1 MHEDQMPEVE
11 FAQVQT
17 EAQRQ
22 EAASVIREYLDSLA
36 DRLARDYA
44 LPFDS
49 DGMIRSDLTDPCKFH
64 PPDGRFYLVTC
75 EGRTAGVGC
84 LKRLDTDV
92 GELQRLYVRPPF
104 RGRGVGRIVAT
115 RLVDEARR
123 IGYRRLRL
131 QSLEFLEAAHALYR
145 SLGFREIEAYDHNGM
160 AVYQGSPEFETYHR
174 ISRFMEMEL

>member
-1 MHEDQMPEVE
+1 MPEIE

-17 EAQRQ
+17 EAQKQ

-36 DRLARDYA
+36 DRLARDYG

-49 DGMIRSDLTDPCKFH
+49 DGMIRSDLTDPSKFH
-64 PPDGRFYLVTC
+64 PPDGRFYLATC
-75 EGRTAGVGC
+75 DARTAGVGC
-84 LKRLDTDV
+84 LKRLGTDV
-92 GELQRLYVRPPF
+92 GELQRLYVRPLF
-104 RGRGVGRIVAT
+104 RGRGVGRTIAA

-145 SLGFREIEAYDHNGM
+145 SLGFREVEAYDHNGM
-160 AVYQGSPEFETYHR
+160 AAYRGSPEFEAYHR